1 MSVGFVKGMLPDL
14 TKKYEVVLLSSPGP
28 EMDEAREQYGVRTI
42 EVPMERH
49 ISPVKD
55 FLSLCRL
62 ILVFLKEKPDMV
74 HSMTPKAG
82 LLCMTAAWLTRVPV
96 RIHTFTGLVWP
107 TSTGLKRRILMLT
120 DAITCWCATHVI
132 PEGEGVKADLLNNGI
147 THKPL
152 RILGYGN
159 VRGID
164 MQRFKKTTDDSDIFS
179 HADLADHADNLY
191 FDHGSTRIHTDFLKT
206 KNQKLKTK
214 NSFEF
219 LFVGRIVGDK
229 GMNELMQAFQRLS
242 DKYAN
247 VRLVLVGR
255 YEENLDPLSQEALDI
270 IASNP
275 HIEAVGAQYGDDLV
289 RSYAEADCF
298 VFPSYREGFPN
309 TVLEAGA
316 MGLPCIVT
324 DINGSREII
333 TDIFSHADLAD
344 HADNLYFDHGSTR
357 IHTDDNLTHADLADH
372 ADSFK
377 PRIARIDTDDNIA
390 HAEKQTNT
398 NDTNNTNNFSHADL
412 ADHADNL
419 YFDHGSTRIHTDF
432 LKTKNYTLKTVPPT
446 DDTDRHGKVKTKT
459 NGIIIPPRD
468 TEALYEAMKMMVT
481 DDNMR
486 GAMARN
492 ARPMIESRFEQG
504 FVRKCLYDFYE
515 ETL

>member
-62 ILVFLKEKPDMV
+62 IRVFLKEKPDMV

-147 THKPL
+147 TRKPL

-229 GMNELMQAFQRLS
+229 GINELVEAFCRL
-242 DKYAN
+242 YEERPE
-247 VRLVLVGR
+247 VRLNLVGFF
-255 YEENLDPLSQEALDI
+255 EENLDPVSEETHRMIEENPNI
-270 IASNP
+270 IMAG
-275 HIEAVGAQYGDDLV
+275 ERTGDDLV

-333 TDIFSHADLAD
+333 TDIA
-344 HADNLYFDHGSTR
+344 
-357 IHTDDNLTHADLADH
+357 HADLADH

-412 ADHADNL
+412 ADHADSL
-419 YFDHGSTRIHTDF
+419 T
-432 LKTKNYTLKTVPPT
+432 T
-446 DDTDRHGKVKTKT
+446 DDTNDFLSRRSRRSRRFDLNKKLKTKT

-468 TEALYEAMKMMVT
+468 AEALYEAMKMMVT
-481 DDNMR
+481 DDGMR
-486 GAMARN
+486 EAMARN

-515 ETL
+515 DILDS